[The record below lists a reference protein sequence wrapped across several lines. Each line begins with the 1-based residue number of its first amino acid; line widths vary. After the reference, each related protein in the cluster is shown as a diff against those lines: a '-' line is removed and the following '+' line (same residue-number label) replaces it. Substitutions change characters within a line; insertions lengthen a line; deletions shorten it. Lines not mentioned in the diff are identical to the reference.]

1 MSWGWNEVEEEGEKM
16 GSGGGGEGGGR
27 EKRRRGEE
35 EGGGGGFPNIYKGS
49 VLNDLEVAHM
59 PRFPPP
65 PHSAS
70 GLKM

>member
-1 MSWGWNEVEEEGEKM
+1 MSWGWNEVEEEGERM
-16 GSGGGGEGGGR
+16 GSGGGGEEGGGR
-27 EKRRRGEE
+27 EKWRKGEE
-35 EGGGGGFPNIYKGS
+35 EGGGGCPNIYKGS

-59 PRFPPP
+59 PRFLPP

>member
-1 MSWGWNEVEEEGEKM
+1 MRWKKKGKEWEVEEEENK
-16 GSGGGGEGGGR
+16 EEE

-35 EGGGGGFPNIYKGS
+35 EGGGGGCPNIYKGS

-59 PRFPPP
+59 PRFLPP